1 MKKQNAIVAP
11 LEFYD
16 VMGEDMYI
24 TAKLI
29 NRGEIETIVT
39 NDADEVVFREVSS
52 PIAWEA
58 LVYFAKQ
65 ILSEDAKIEKQRE
78 ERG

>member
-1 MKKQNAIVAP
+1 MKQEHVVVP

-24 TAKLI
+24 TANLV
-29 NRGEIETIVT
+29 NRGEIETTVT
-39 NDADEVVFREVSS
+39 NDEDKIVFHEVSS
-52 PIAWEA
+52 PVAWEA

-65 ILSEDAKIEKQRE
+65 ILSEDAKIERQRE
-78 ERG
+78 ARE